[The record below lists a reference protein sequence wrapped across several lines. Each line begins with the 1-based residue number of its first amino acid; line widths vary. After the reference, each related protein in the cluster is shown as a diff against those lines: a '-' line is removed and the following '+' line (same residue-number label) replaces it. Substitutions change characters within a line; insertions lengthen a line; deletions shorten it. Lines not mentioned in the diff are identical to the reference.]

1 MLSLGPIA
9 FAAPWFLLGL
19 LALPVIWWLLR
30 ITPPAPRLVR
40 FPAIRLLFRLPQKEE
55 TPAHTPLWLMLLRL
69 LLAAMVILALA
80 HPLHNPNAGLAG
92 GNGPLVLVIDNGW
105 ATAQQWPARQKYLGD
120 LLDQAAR
127 ARRGVMV
134 LATAPSEARLA
145 PTKLLRASEARII
158 VQALKPMPWP
168 SRLDEAAKALA
179 RVKLPGASVIWLSDG
194 LEHPGSA
201 VLAEALKRM
210 GPVTQVFGK
219 RKNLPLIL
227 RPPKVKGG
235 QLTVEIERASGGR
248 EVLVRVRALD
258 EKGAVLTTTPA
269 RIAASKRQVSA
280 VLEMPSELR
289 NRIVR
294 LDILGQKTAG
304 AVVLV
309 DERWRR
315 RPVGIAAA
323 STIRGGQPLLSE
335 LYYLERALAPYAEL
349 RRASV
354 RELLRRPIAVILLP
368 DGGPSSARD
377 RARLDAWIRR
387 GGLLVRFAGPQLAE
401 GEDDLVP
408 VKLRRGGRSVG
419 GAMTW
424 TKPLGLAP
432 FTQAGPFL
440 GLAVPPEVKVSRQVL
455 AEPVA
460 ELAAKTWAR
469 LVDGTPLV
477 TAERRD
483 KGWLVLVHT
492 TANPDWSNLPLSGLF
507 VEMLRRLVAL
517 SQGVAGSD
525 ANISL
530 PPRESLDGFGRPTRP
545 PAFALAI
552 PAKAFATTRVGPRHP
567 PGLYGNETVRRSLNL
582 SPSISR
588 LAAAGPP
595 PAGIARA
602 LLADARQSDFKPW
615 LLAGAILLLL
625 VDIVIGLML
634 RGLLP
639 RPGRAGAVGAMLAA
653 GMLLQVLLAPTPVAA
668 EAGGSREIFAIKA
681 TSKTRLAYIRTGNAE
696 TDRISLAAMR
706 GLGIILRRRTS
717 VEPGEPMGVD
727 PETDELAF
735 FPMLYWPIATGQTPP
750 SAKSAERL
758 NRFMRAGGIL
768 LIDLRERSGRDTFD
782 ALALRQSLGAVRI
795 PRIAPVPRDHVLTRS
810 FYLLQRFPGRWAG
823 GVVWVEQPDRNV
835 NDGVSSVI
843 VGTNDWAGAWAVDRA
858 YRPMFP
864 VVPGG
869 EAQRERAYRTG
880 INIVMYAL
888 TGNYKAD
895 QVHLPTIMRRLGQ

>member
-1 MLSLGPIA
+1 MLNLGSIA

-55 TPAHTPLWLMLLRL
+55 TPAHTPPWLLLMRL
-69 LLAAMVILALA
+69 LLAAMIILAVA
-80 HPLHNPNAGLAG
+80 HPLYDPKAGPAT

-105 ATAQQWPARQKYLGD
+105 AAAQQWPARQRYLGD
-120 LLDQAAR
+120 LLDRAVR

-134 LATAPSEARLA
+134 LATAPGETRLA
-145 PTKLLRASEARII
+145 PTKLLRAAEARTI

-168 SRLDEAAKALA
+168 SRLGDAAKALA
-179 RVKLPGASVIWLSDG
+179 GVKLPGASVIWLSDG
-194 LEHPGSA
+194 LRQPGSA
-201 VLAEALKRM
+201 ALAKTLKRI

-219 RKNLPLIL
+219 SENLPLVL

-235 QLTVEIERASGGR
+235 QLTLTIERASGGR
-248 EVLVRVRALD
+248 EVLLRVRALD
-258 EKGAVLTTTPA
+258 EKGAVLTTIPA
-269 RIAASKRQVSA
+269 RIAAGERQVSA

-323 STIRGGQPLLSE
+323 SSIRGGQPLLSE
-335 LYYLERALAPYAEL
+335 IYSLERALAPYAEL
-349 RRASV
+349 RRAGV
-354 RELLRRPIAVILLP
+354 RELLVRPIAVILLP

-377 RARLDAWIRR
+377 KARLDGWIRR

-401 GEDDLVP
+401 GDDDLVP

-432 FTQAGPFL
+432 FTQTGPFL
-440 GLAVPPEVKVSRQVL
+440 GLTVPPEVKVSRQVL
-455 AEPVA
+455 AEPAA

-477 TAERRD
+477 TAERRG

-492 TANPDWSNLPLSGLF
+492 TASPDWSNLPLSGLF

-517 SQGVAGSD
+517 SQGIAGSD

-530 PPRESLDGFGRPTRP
+530 PPREALDGFGRPVRP
-545 PAFALAI
+545 PASALAI
-552 PAKAFATTRVGPRHP
+552 PAKAFAKTRVGPRHP
-567 PGLYGNETVRRSLNL
+567 PGLYGNEAVRRSLNL
-582 SPSISR
+582 SPSINR
-588 LAAAGPP
+588 LTAAGPP
-595 PAGIARA
+595 PAGITRA
-602 LLADARQSDFKPW
+602 LLADARQTDFKPW

-625 VDIVIGLML
+625 VDMVIGLAM

-639 RPGRAGAVGAMLAA
+639 RPGRAGAMGAMVAA
-653 GMLLQVLLAPTPVAA
+653 GMLLQGLLAPVPAAA
-668 EAGGSREIFAIKA
+668 EAGGSSEDFAIKA

-717 VEPGEPMGVD
+717 VEPGAPMEVD
-727 PETDELAF
+727 PEVDELAF
-735 FPMLYWPIATGQTPP
+735 FPMLYWPIAGGQTPP
-750 SAKSAERL
+750 SARAAERL
-758 NRFMRAGGIL
+758 NRFMRSGGIL
-768 LIDLRERSGRDTFD
+768 LIDLRQPGGRDTFD
-782 ALALRQSLGAVRI
+782 VLALRRSLGAVRI
-795 PRIAPVPRDHVLTRS
+795 PRLVPVPRDHVLTKS

-823 GVVWVEQPDRNV
+823 GVVWVEQPDRKV

-858 YRPMFP
+858 FRPMFP

>member
-1 MLSLGPIA
+1 VLSLGPLA

-19 LALPVIWWLLR
+19 LALPIIWWLLR
-30 ITPPAPRLVR
+30 ITPPSPKLVR
-40 FPAIRLLFRLPQKEE
+40 FPAIRLLFRLKQKEE
-55 TPAHTPLWLMLLRL
+55 MPAHTPLWLLALRL
-69 LLAAMVILALA
+69 TLAAMVILALA
-80 HPLHNPNAGLAG
+80 QPLYNPKAGPAE
-92 GNGPLVLVIDNGW
+92 GNGPLLLVIDNGW
-105 ATAQQWPARQKYLGD
+105 ASAQQWPARQQYLGD
-120 LLDQAAR
+120 LLDR
-127 ARRGVMV
+127 ATRTRRNVMV
-134 LATAPSEARLA
+134 LATAPSETGLA
-145 PTKLLRASEARII
+145 PTKLLRAAEARIV
-158 VQALKPMPWP
+158 VQALKPAPWP
-168 SRLDEAAKALA
+168 SRPGDAAKALA
-179 RVKLPGASVIWLSDG
+179 DVKLPGVSVVWLSDG
-194 LEHPGSA
+194 LERPGSA
-201 VLAEALKRM
+201 ALAEALTRI
-210 GPVTQVFGK
+210 GPVTQIFGN
-219 RKNLPLIL
+219 RKNLPFVL

-235 QLTVEIERASGGR
+235 QLTVTIERASGDR
-248 EVLVRVRALD
+248 EALMRIRALD
-258 EKGAVLTTTPA
+258 EKGVVLMTTPA
-269 RIAASKRQVSA
+269 RIAAGQRQASA

-323 STIRGGQPLLSE
+323 ATIRGGQPLLSE

-349 RRASV
+349 RRAGV
-354 RELLRRPIAVILLP
+354 RELLGRPIAVILLP
-368 DGGPSSARD
+368 DGGPSSAGD
-377 RARLDAWIRR
+377 RARLDGWIRR

-440 GLAVPPEVKVSRQVL
+440 GLEVPPEVKVSRQVL
-455 AEPVA
+455 AEPAA
-460 ELAAKTWAR
+460 ELGAKTWAR

-477 TAERRD
+477 TAERRG
-483 KGWLVLVHT
+483 KGWLVLIHT
-492 TANPDWSNLPLSGLF
+492 TASPDWSNLPLSGLF

-517 SQGVAGSD
+517 SQGIAGSD
-525 ANISL
+525 ANIAL
-530 PPRESLDGFGRPTRP
+530 PPREALDGFGRPVRP
-545 PAFALAI
+545 PASALAI
-552 PAKAFATTRVGPRHP
+552 PAKTFAKTRVGPRHP
-567 PGLYGNETVRRSLNL
+567 PGLYGSEAVRRSLNL
-582 SPSISR
+582 SPSIGR
-588 LAAAGPP
+588 LVAAGPP
-595 PAGIARA
+595 PPGIVRA
-602 LLADARQSDFKPW
+602 LLADARQTDFKPW

-625 VDIVIGLML
+625 IDIVIGLLM

-639 RPGRAGAVGAMLAA
+639 RPGRAGALGAILAA
-653 GMLLQVLLAPTPVAA
+653 GMVFQGLLAAPP
-668 EAGGSREIFAIKA
+668 AGAQSSSSREDFAIKA

-706 GLGIILRRRTS
+706 GLSIILRRRTS
-717 VEPGEPMGVD
+717 VEPGTPMAVD

-735 FPMLYWPIATGQTPP
+735 FPMLYWPIAVGQTPP
-750 SAKSAERL
+750 SARSAERL

-768 LIDLRERSGRDTFD
+768 LIDLRDPGGRDTFD
-782 ALALRQSLGAVRI
+782 VLALRRSLGAVRI
-795 PRIAPVPRDHVLTRS
+795 PRLTPVPRNHVLTKS

-823 GVVWVEQPDRNV
+823 GAVWVEQPDRKV

-843 VGTNDWAGAWAVDRA
+843 VGTNDWAGAWAVDSA